1 MPSTSQQRITLR
13 NLKVAEFA
21 SEETLCFSATVLFDG
36 KPIAHASNDGHGGST
51 FLRPLQDPDSR
62 DRLHE
67 AEAFAKSLPPDVTD
81 YPDPNDSARK
91 MTIEVTLDYLVDCLA
106 EQQHTDKKVRSLFNR
121 DMNNKVLFLKGARL
135 LFLKGIKPRQAGVLR
150 EAARQARRRH
160 RDSGRA
166 AARRS
171 LRAMETTHCR
181 WRCFVS
187 RRTHSDPIHNL
198 PRTRGAFFCPVRSRP
213 CRRAAPDIGECGS
226 FGLLRDRPAWLPE
239 AKPMCC

>member
-1 MPSTSQQRITLR
+1 MPSTFQQRITLR

-62 DRLHE
+62 DRLQE
-67 AEAFAKSLPPDVTD
+67 AESFAKSLPPDVTD

-121 DMNNKVLFLKGARL
+121 DMNNKVLFLKGDRL
-135 LFLKGIKPRQAGVLR
+135 LFLKGIKPKTIADKPVFF
-150 EAARQARRRH
+150 AK
-160 RDSGRA
+160 
-166 AARRS
+166 
-171 LRAMETTHCR
+171 LRAKQGDNIVILDE
-181 WRCFVS
+181 
-187 RRTHSDPIHNL
+187 L
-198 PRTRGAFFCPVRSRP
+198 PREEAFARWKRHTVDGDPS
-213 CRRAAPDIGECGS
+213 
-226 FGLLRDRPAWLPE
+226 
-239 AKPMCC
+239 